1 MGLSPYGP
9 ARPENPRDLCK
20 RSRSPTDRSSILP
33 LCRARPAD
41 WRLFSVR
48 RTNSPP
54 PSDTTDLLPSLPRPT
69 VPLLTRLFGDS
80 APSIHPSIALPHF
93 SSGGN
98 WKNWPRSSV
107 QISPNGEARR
117 EERPAAAERLDGNG
131 QTNARPTAGAISIS
145 LKVGSSSLGILVRP
159 LSPARLCRLSVAA
172 ARRRRRALHTTIGR
186 RPRVRSRSR
195 LARFRSS
202 CRSLAPSRGTQRGPS
217 RRRLV
222 RRGRERGQF
231 SDVLSPSS
239 SSPSL
244 PPSSVGMSRWC

>member
-1 MGLSPYGP
+1 MAQLTHLKANSKGNRPLSLWPGP
-9 ARPENPRDLCK
+9 TRKSPRSVQTIAIADRP
-20 RSRSPTDRSSILP
+20 ILH
-33 LCRARPAD
+33 LA
-41 WRLFSVR
+41 
-48 RTNSPP
+48 
-54 PSDTTDLLPSLPRPT
+54 SLPRPPRRLAIVFRAPNKFPAIERHDRSRP
-69 VPLLTRLFGDS
+69 VPPSSHCPSFNEIIWRLRS
-80 APSIHPSIALPHF
+80 IHPSIHPSIALPHF

-217 RRRLV
+217 SACPE
-222 RRGRERGQF
+222 RERAR
-231 SDVLSPSS
+231 PI
-239 SSPSL
+239 
-244 PPSSVGMSRWC
+244 

>member
-1 MGLSPYGP
+1 M
-9 ARPENPRDLCK
+9 
-20 RSRSPTDRSSILP
+20 P

-159 LSPARLCRLSVAA
+159 LSPARPPAFVVCRWPPPAVAAEHCIRRSDDGHVSAPGADSLVFGHHVVRSLPRAERSVA
-172 ARRRRRALHTTIGR
+172 
-186 RPRVRSRSR
+186 
-195 LARFRSS
+195 
-202 CRSLAPSRGTQRGPS
+202 